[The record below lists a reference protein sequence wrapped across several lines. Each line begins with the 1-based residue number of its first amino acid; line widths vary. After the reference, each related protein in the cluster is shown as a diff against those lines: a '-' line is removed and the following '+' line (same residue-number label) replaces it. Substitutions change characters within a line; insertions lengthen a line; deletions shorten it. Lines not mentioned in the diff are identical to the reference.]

1 MQTNIILLQAA
12 AAAPAGGMMSSITSF
27 LPLVL
32 IVVVFY
38 FFMIRPQMKK
48 QKEAKKFM
56 AEIKKGDKIITIG
69 GIHGKIAEISDTT
82 FIIEVEG
89 GNRLK
94 ISKTAVSMDNSV
106 GISTETK

>member
-1 MQTNIILLQAA
+1 MQTNFILLQT
-12 AAAPAGGMMSSITSF
+12 APSGTMALVQNLGPI
-27 LPLVL
+27 VL

-56 AEIKKGDKIITIG
+56 AEIKKGDKIVTIG
-69 GIHGKIAEISDTT
+69 GIHGKIAEINDTT

-89 GNRLK
+89 GNKLK
-94 ISKTAVSMDNSV
+94 ISKTALSVDNTV
-106 GISTETK
+106 GINAETK

>member
-1 MQTNIILLQAA
+1 MQTSFMLLDAT
-12 AAAPAGGMMSSITSF
+12 AAAPAGGLSSITSF

-48 QKEAKKFM
+48 QKEGKKFM
-56 AEIKKGDKIITIG
+56 AEIKKGDKIVTIG
-69 GIHGKIAEISDTT
+69 GIHGKIAEINDTT

-89 GNRLK
+89 GNKLK
-94 ISKTAVSMDNSV
+94 ISKSAVSMDNSV
-106 GISTETK
+106 GINAETK

>member
-1 MQTNIILLQAA
+1 MQTTFMLLD
-12 AAAPAGGMMSSITSF
+12 AAAPAAGGGVMGSIQSF

-56 AEIKKGDKIITIG
+56 AEIKKGDKIVTIG
-69 GIHGKIAEISDTT
+69 GIHGKIAEIHDTT
-82 FIIEVEG
+82 FMIEVENG
-89 GNRLK
+89 VKLK
-94 ISKTAVSMDNSV
+94 ILKSAVSMDNSA
-106 GISTETK
+106 SLNTNP

>member
-1 MQTNIILLQAA
+1 MQNMSILLQAA
-12 AAAPAGGMMSSITSF
+12 PAAGQSGGGLSGFTSF

-56 AEIKKGDKIITIG
+56 EAIKKGDKIVTIG
-69 GIHGKIAEISDTT
+69 GIHGKIAEVQDTT
-82 FIIEVEG
+82 YMIEVEG
-89 GNRLK
+89 GIKLK
-94 ISKTAVSMDNSV
+94 ISKTAVSMDNSA
-106 GISTETK
+106 SLNQTT

>member
-1 MQTNIILLQAA
+1 MSTNFILLQTVTT
-12 AAAPAGGMMSSITSF
+12 APAGGMMGSITSF

-69 GIHGKIAEISDTT
+69 GIHGKIAEVSETT
-82 FIIEVEG
+82 FMIEVEG

-106 GISTETK
+106 GIAETK